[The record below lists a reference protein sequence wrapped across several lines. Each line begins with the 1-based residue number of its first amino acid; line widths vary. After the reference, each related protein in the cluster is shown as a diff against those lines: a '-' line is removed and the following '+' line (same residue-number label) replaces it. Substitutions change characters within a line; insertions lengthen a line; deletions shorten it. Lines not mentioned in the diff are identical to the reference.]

1 MAGRIREGVQDQE
14 GQLAALDDEGPAV
27 ISGRQRRAEH
37 TIRARPRG
45 RDIPHPPRRPETI
58 HPRLRIDQLAEPLP
72 DLEDDRRGPRRPPPR
87 PPPRNQ
93 GCAGKAGART
103 ELVQTCS
110 YVFTSSRSRL
120 PTLKNGTR
128 FSGTLTA
135 SPVLG
140 FRPLREFRC
149 RIRKLPNPR
158 SSTLSPLLR
167 ASVML
172 SKTVLTISSVSFFV
186 RLASWATS
194 SINSA
199 LVMSPLPPRGTTP
212 LPRLTETRTPERP
225 LPCEIEVCQEG

>member
-1 MAGRIREGVQDQE
+1 MA
-14 GQLAALDDEGPAV
+14 P
-27 ISGRQRRAEH
+27 S
-37 TIRARPRG
+37 
-45 RDIPHPPRRPETI
+45 ETSPKK
-58 HPRLRIDQLAEPLP
+58 PRLRRQSRRSNGACPNLLLRVHKLAEPLP
-72 DLEDDRRGPRRPPPR
+72 DLEDHRRGPRWPPPR

-149 RIRKLPNPR
+149 RIRKLPKPR

-186 RLASWATS
+186 RLASLATS

-199 LVMSPLPPRGTTP
+199 LVMSRLPPKGDHAAPGSHTARGARRPGHTHRHATMGGES
-212 LPRLTETRTPERP
+212 LSRRLSS
-225 LPCEIEVCQEG
+225 